1 MNIVAATQQFAV
13 QGHAMLHSG
22 RLERPSNHPSSLQSA
37 AALPQTSTL
46 QQTSATTI
54 VPEPHQVLTKSALP
68 EPTAH
73 VAMSAESTSSA
84 AQKEDK
90 QSMNEMQAV
99 DAVER
104 ILDQLSTG
112 KLLSWIDG
120 SSLEKIQAQ
129 LTEQQRASSRLVT
142 DIPAFSAKS
151 MVTSFGLDDG
161 EALLTRISRSGIFA
175 DTPLAA
181 FEPAV
186 ETHVDLNI

>member
-13 QGHAMLHSG
+13 HGHTVLHSG

-37 AALPQTSTL
+37 AALPQNSAA
-46 QQTSATTI
+46 QQRSATTI
-54 VPEPHQVLTKSALP
+54 VPEPRQALTKSALS
-68 EPTAH
+68 EPTDL
-73 VAMSAESTSSA
+73 VAISTESTLSA

-99 DAVER
+99 DDVER

-129 LTEQQRASSRLVT
+129 LTEQQRATSRLVT
-142 DIPAFSAKS
+142 DLPAFSAKS
-151 MVTSFGLDDG
+151 MATSFGLDDS

-175 DTPLAA
+175 DTSVAA
-181 FEPAV
+181 IEPAV
-186 ETHVDLNI
+186 QMHVDLNI